1 MTMRAGQLC
10 VIAALILGGAAPVR
24 GQATSAAQAPAQAQP
39 AATVSTFPTW
49 EVSGGYQ
56 LMHAPDQT
64 FPFGLNLDGAW
75 NFSSMLGAVGEIG
88 WAMDSEDIADDID
101 ASVHAWNFGVGPRWN
116 ARTSGTIWPYAQVL
130 VGALYSR
137 FSTDV
142 GDVDTSFSDTSFM
155 LQPGVGVDFIAGDGW
170 GIVGQVDYRRV
181 FTDED
186 ETGESGVNQFRV
198 FIGGRMLL
206 D

>member
-1 MTMRAGQLC
+1 MTIRAGQLC
-10 VIAALILGGAAPVR
+10 LIAALILGGAAPVR
-24 GQATSAAQAPAQAQP
+24 GQAASAGQAGAQSQP
-39 AATVSTFPTW
+39 AGNVSTFPTW

-56 LMHAPDQT
+56 LLHMEDQT

-75 NFSSMLGAVGEIG
+75 NFNSMLGAVGEIG
-88 WAMDSEDIADDID
+88 WAMDSEDLGDDVD
-101 ASVHAWNFGVGPRWN
+101 VSFHAWNIGAGPRWN

-130 VGALYSR
+130 VGVFHGRASAE
-137 FSTDV
+137 
-142 GDVDTSFSDTSFM
+142 GPGVDFSDTSTNFM
-155 LQPGVGVDFIAGDGW
+155 LQPGVGVNFIAGDGW

-186 ETGESGVNQFRV
+186 ETGESGINQFRV
-198 FIGGRMLL
+198 FIGGRILL